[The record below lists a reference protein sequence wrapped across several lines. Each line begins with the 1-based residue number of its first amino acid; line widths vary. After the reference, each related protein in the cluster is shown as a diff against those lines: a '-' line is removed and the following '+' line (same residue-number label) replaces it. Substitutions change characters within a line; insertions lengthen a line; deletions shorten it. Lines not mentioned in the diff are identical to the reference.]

1 MKTLMKNHR
10 TAMLC
15 LKYIPIIMFLLMWG
29 YTIFAV
35 AGWHL
40 IIADT
45 IVGCSI
51 LPSILIFA
59 LSDVFHFCWI
69 HKSLTGYSLLVDLF
83 ITANRYIG
91 LGAWVIPIKSIF
103 VIIGAILFIAL
114 IVKLKFKNNEVCNSC
129 VITKKH
135 CR

>member
-15 LKYIPIIMFLLMWG
+15 LKYIPIIMFLLMWS

-35 AGWHL
+35 FGWHL

-45 IVGCSI
+45 IVGCAI

-59 LSDVFHFCWI
+59 LCDVFHFCWI

-91 LGAWVIPIKSIF
+91 LGKLVLIIKGMF
-103 VIIGAILFIAL
+103 VVIGAILFIAL
-114 IVKLKFKNNEVCNSC
+114 IVKLIVKNENCNSC
-129 VITKKH
+129 IITKN
-135 CR
+135 CRR